1 MSEFRAK
8 KNVAVLA
15 VCQAL
20 FNSGGVI
27 AIALG
32 GLVGFNLAGDKTLAT
47 LPVTMV
53 VGGTALATIPASLLM
68 GKIGRRL
75 GFMLGAGIGTVGGA
89 VAALGIFLGDFAI
102 FCLGSFLLG
111 TYSGFAHYYRFAA
124 ADIASAAFKPKAI
137 SLVLAGGV
145 AAGYLGPEIAKY
157 TKDVIPLYAFA
168 GTYMAAAV
176 LGALSVLL
184 LSFVDVPLPTAAEAA
199 AGRRPLSVIA
209 RQPVFM
215 IAALSGMVGY
225 GFMNLLMTATPL
237 AMTQHYHFHFN
248 LAATV
253 IQWHVIAM
261 FAPSFFT
268 GALIARFGVLNIIL
282 AGVAINLV
290 CVAVAL
296 AGVEYENF
304 WLSLT
309 LLGLGWNFMYVGGS
323 TLLTECY
330 HPAER
335 AKTQAANDFLV
346 FFTVAVSS
354 LSSGALLH
362 RGGWDTILVLALP
375 WLGLAAIATLVLVI
389 ARRRVSP
396 ATPSAS

>member
-1 MSEFRAK
+1 M
-8 KNVAVLA
+8 AVLA

-27 AIALG
+27 AITLG

-68 GKIGRRL
+68 GRIGRRL
-75 GFMLGAGIGTVGGA
+75 GFMLGAGIGTLGA
-89 VAALGIFLGDFAI
+89 LIATLGIFLGDFAI
-102 FCLGSFLLG
+102 FCLGSLLLG
-111 TYSGFAHYYRFAA
+111 IHSGFAHYYRFAA
-124 ADIASAAFKPKAI
+124 ADVASAVFRPKAI

-157 TKDVIPLYAFA
+157 TKDLISLHAFA
-168 GTYMAAAV
+168 GTYMAAAA
-176 LGALSVLL
+176 LSALSVLL

-199 AGRRPLSVIA
+199 AVRRPLSAIA

-248 LAATV
+248 QAATV
-253 IQWHVIAM
+253 IQWHVVAM

-268 GALIARFGVLNIIL
+268 GALIARAGALNVIL
-282 AGVAINLV
+282 AGVAINLL
-290 CVAVAL
+290 CVAVAM
-296 AGVEYENF
+296 AGVAYENF

-323 TLLTECY
+323 TLLTESY
-330 HPAER
+330 RPAER

-362 RGGWDTILVLALP
+362 RGGWVTILFLALP
-375 WLGLAAIATLVLVI
+375 WLGLAAIATLVLMMS
-389 ARRRVSP
+389 RRRANLAAP
-396 ATPSAS
+396 EAR